1 MKKFLKH
8 GNRGLLLSGIV
19 LVALIIFIIA
29 DYIQFN
35 TQKDE
40 IKAAINNYYREI
52 FALDTE
58 SQTIDEAKAKYKT
71 LLQDSFTE
79 KGDETFSGSQ
89 NTLLSSLENYDI
101 STCNFDIRDAGY
113 QIDEISIKKG
123 ATGQA
128 ILSVTYRG
136 SITATMDTVV
146 ITPGGLQT
154 LQEYYDM
161 YYYYDNYG
169 PEEQEQNN
177 RPEGKDIRTFTFESH
192 AEISMEKEKGQWK
205 LSSWDNYCYNVN
217 FIE

>member
-40 IKAAINNYYREI
+40 IKAAINNYYSEI

-58 SQTIDEAKAKYKT
+58 SKTIDEAKAKYKT

-123 ATGQA
+123 ATGHA

-161 YYYYDNYG
+161 YYYYDG

-177 RPEGKDIRTFTFESH
+177 RPEGKDIRTFTFESQ

>member
-40 IKAAINNYYREI
+40 IKAAINNYYSEI

-58 SQTIDEAKAKYKT
+58 SKTIDEAKAKYKT

-161 YYYYDNYG
+161 YYYYDYYG